1 MVQQV
6 NLLQVLLGLWS
17 LCFKVPRAIGHIKE
31 NIKIKKV
38 RESRVGI
45 ESLNRLFEKGKK
57 ITFKQI
63 SRKKKIKTNRD

>member
-6 NLLQVLLGLWS
+6 NLLQAFLDLWS
-17 LCFKVPRAIGHIKE
+17 LCFKVARATGHIKE

-45 ESLNRLFEKGKK
+45 ENLNRLFGKGKK

-63 SRKKKIKTNRD
+63 SRTKTIKTNRD